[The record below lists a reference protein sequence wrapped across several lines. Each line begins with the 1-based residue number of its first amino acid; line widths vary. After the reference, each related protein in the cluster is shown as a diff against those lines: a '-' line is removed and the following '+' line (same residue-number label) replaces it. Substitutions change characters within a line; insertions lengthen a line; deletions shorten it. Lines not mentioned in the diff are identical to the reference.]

1 MKKDDHYFRRE
12 HPVAKKAE
20 LLTLVALCTMS
31 ISGAFSYASVKKVWQ
46 ENGNDRNDILTPDGF
61 DTDEDDSQ
69 SALGYVMNDI
79 MSAKSLNINELD
91 IVCNPGSA
99 STQATIALKNL
110 GVDLSKLNTTS
121 LSAQGDM
128 SVSFGGK
135 DNTSGLMKDTL
146 TTSMHFAL
154 EDLTTMYLSAFSGK
168 FKLSA
173 PRTIAQVSSLINRFT
188 PDSTDKPAKTS
199 NNTTDIMS
207 IVSKVKD
214 VLSGTDSSIQMSL
227 TEGKD
232 FIDVTLGDLS
242 FGETGK
248 TVTIISGLKI
258 RLGYQGIYEGET
270 LKGATLT
277 SLSVGSKNAPI
288 QIRQQFNGNEIPD
301 VLASLYIETKAKEN
315 SDESAVNVDKAKG
328 LTLQDHSSYTD
339 MTDPNQSV
347 FSTIG
352 DLFMKG
358 TDGIISSKANIGLD
372 VDIQKDNAD
381 FLDFNGSLKFDASN
395 VKSFLST
402 SKMLL
407 EVNNVRKTDSET
419 KTLDSLK
426 MYYSGGSTG
435 SAYVNLD
442 DSYKVRIDN
451 TASDELVSYLSEGNG
466 KVAIDSIISQLSSA
480 LNSVPSDI
488 IKDSSTSGNIQDT
501 IDRIADFIYQQTGK
515 LPSADLN
522 QLIKF
527 EYFGNIDSKSGKFV
541 FSLRKDLLGMK
552 KELTNDATDWMTVT
566 ISLTT
571 DKVTIVNGKIDS
583 SYSGRIQNVVVSG
596 IEFSGMSVAVTLDL
610 KDLTKVDIDAS
621 QFANDKS
628 YVSIN
633 GTVGI
638 IKTLGN
644 YFVDRKGG
652 VEYALTY
659 LPEAEDRSSF
669 SLSGGIGV
677 DLSEVKSFSTL
688 GNSNGVLG
696 LQNSQ
701 FYFSGRVATENTVD
715 STKNHSRNLS
725 VDYKKADDGSRNLY
739 FAYDDCFKN
748 YISNSS
754 ITDICNVLESKT
766 EEQAEG
772 SSDAMVSMD
781 KVLSLL
787 SVSEKFQNDLKS
799 IVEDRTLNSLKSFL
813 SVRQGS
819 DEDKVILDLNVGYIF
834 EGSALASSV
843 SSIQVIFDASTEKF
857 NSITVGGYRTSGK
870 ALLEFTVNF
879 GDFSFTNTDFS
890 GYTEIKDA
898 TSIFNSFYNLPTT
911 LDEYGIGIKASLTDK
926 TKNQELLGLK
936 SGLVIDKVHNNYDGA
951 IVLSH
956 PSLSNL
962 DGNNNTA
969 KQKIEFAYDSM
980 VKEGDSYVGVQD
992 PTFVAEYN
1000 DRMHIMLGKS
1010 SVKDLVGTIS
1020 NDKSTH
1026 VLLEALGS
1034 LDKVANGLPIQSAI
1048 QFKDASQ
1055 LLENRLIKSV
1065 SFDDVK
1071 NTITLSMFA
1080 TLFNSEAKEDDTVD
1094 VVITYQDG
1102 TDAASCK
1109 LNSIALKDL
1118 TVAGKAIEAS
1128 ISMEESH
1135 QATLDNTVKS
1145 ASGENASFFVSK
1157 PGDEGVKFIN
1167 LADFGDLIKSGIDTT
1182 DFNYYSLKG
1191 NVSLDLTAWL
1201 QQSKI
1206 NIDEFSFDLS
1216 IEYTMFIA
1224 DGSLYMDLYVEREN
1238 GEFADFKFADDY
1250 VYVVSSNTEGSV
1262 ENNNLYKAYRMTK
1275 KDAKNEILYLALS
1288 ETLDIDSHIAGR
1300 TLMAQLYDGFGKKE
1314 EASKTKDSAS
1324 EGSTSS
1330 SLPLTLGISD
1340 DFSSILKETTIKST
1354 DQKTGLN
1361 RYNLS
1366 LDLNS
1371 LFTFQSD
1378 LTDLVSFGKTELDI
1392 FDMIIRSKNDDD
1404 EWVQSSRPIYGIRF
1418 ETNVNLLPKTYGE
1431 NTQVASIRLGASLH
1445 ANYTNNKDGFGV
1457 INDDSLR
1464 KLKNSGK
1471 EGYTDRDNL
1480 TNVERGVSEY
1490 FASIN
1495 AINAS
1500 VKDDFRI
1507 DRKELLSKE
1516 LYDFSS
1522 QKLIE
1527 FYNDYRLISNHS
1539 ASSPTMVYFN
1549 QVSDYCKNR

>member
-1 MKKDDHYFRRE
+1 MKKDDKYFKRE

-46 ENGNDRNDILTPDGF
+46 ENENGRNDILTPDGF
-61 DTDEDDSQ
+61 DTDEEDTQ

-135 DNTSGLMKDTL
+135 DTASGLMKDTL

-199 NNTTDIMS
+199 NNTTDIMD

-214 VLSGTDSSIQMSL
+214 VLSGTDSSIKMKL

-232 FIDVTLGDLS
+232 SIDVTLGDLS

-277 SLSVGSKNAPI
+277 SLSVGSKDTPI
-288 QIRQQFNGNEIPD
+288 QIRQQFNGNEIQD

-315 SDESAVNVDKAKG
+315 SDESAVIVDKANG
-328 LTLQDHSSYTD
+328 LTLKDHSSYTD

-451 TASDELVSYLSEGNG
+451 TASDELVTYLSEGNG
-466 KVAIDSIISQLSSA
+466 KVAIDSITSQLFSA

-488 IKDSSTSGNIQDT
+488 IKDSSTSGNTQDT

-522 QLIKF
+522 QLIRF
-527 EYFGNIDSKSGKFV
+527 EYFGNTESKSGKFV

-552 KELTNDATDWMTVT
+552 KELTNDDSDWMKVT

-583 SYSGRIQNVVVSG
+583 SYSGRIQSVVVSG
-596 IEFSGMSVAVTLDL
+596 IEFSGMSVNVTLNL

-633 GTVGI
+633 GTIGI

-659 LPEAEDRSSF
+659 LPEAEDKSSF

-725 VDYKKADDGSRNLY
+725 VDYKKQSDGSRNLY

-799 IVEDRTLNSLKSFL
+799 IVEDRTLSSLKSFL
-813 SVRQGS
+813 NIRQGS

-879 GDFSFTNTDFS
+879 GDFSFVNTDFS
-890 GYTEIKDA
+890 AYTEIKDA

-911 LDEYGIGIKASLTDK
+911 LDEYGIGINASLTDK

-969 KQKIEFAYDSM
+969 RQKIEFAYDSM
-980 VKEGDSYVGVQD
+980 VKEGDSYVAVQD

-1034 LDKVANGLPIQSAI
+1034 LDKVANGLPIQPAI
-1048 QFKDASQ
+1048 QSKDASQ

-1080 TLFNSEAKEDDTVD
+1080 SLFNSEAKEDDTVD
-1094 VVITYQDG
+1094 VVINYQDG

-1109 LNSIALKDL
+1109 LNSIALKGL
-1118 TVAGKAIEAS
+1118 TPAGGKAIEAS
-1128 ISMEESH
+1128 ISLEES
-1135 QATLDNTVKS
+1135 QKDTLDNTVKL

-1206 NIDEFSFDLS
+1206 NIDEFSFDFS

-1250 VYVVSSNTEGSV
+1250 VYVVSSNKEGSV
-1262 ENNNLYKAYRMTK
+1262 ENNNLYKAYRMTE
-1275 KDAKNEILYLALS
+1275 KDAKNEILYLVLS

-1300 TLMAQLYDGFGKKE
+1300 TLMAQLYDGFGKKQ
-1314 EASKTKDSAS
+1314 SAS
-1324 EGSTSS
+1324 ETSDTASDSETTS

-1371 LFTFQSD
+1371 LFTSQSD

-1392 FDMIIRSKNDDD
+1392 FDMIIRSKNED

-1418 ETNVNLLPKTYGE
+1418 ETNVNLLPGTYGE

-1445 ANYTNNKDGFGV
+1445 ANYTNDKDGFGV
-1457 INDDSLR
+1457 IDDSSL
-1464 KLKNSGK
+1464 KELKNSGK
-1471 EGYTDRDNL
+1471 EGYTERNDL

-1500 VKDDFRI
+1500 VKYDFRI

-1527 FYNDYRLISNHS
+1527 FYNDYRLITNHS
-1539 ASSPTMVYFN
+1539 ASNPTMVYFN
-1549 QVSDYCKNR
+1549 SASDYCKNR